1 MWLTSLALV
10 DVRSYPSLNCTFNP
24 GVTLLVG
31 RNGQGKT
38 NVVEAIGYL
47 ATHSSH
53 RVASDTPMIRIGA
66 QQALISGEVS
76 TSERTV
82 LLELAILQGR
92 ANKARVNGVPV
103 PRFREALGYLSTV
116 TFSPEDL
123 GIVKGD
129 PAERRRFLDELVI
142 QYRPRM
148 AGVYSDYE
156 HTLKQRNALLKSG
169 LSRPNGG
176 QSSSSAF
183 VNMLAV
189 WDEKL
194 VSLGAQLITARLAMI
209 NQLAPAVIAT
219 YSTLAQGAAVLDVS
233 MAYRSSTNSANS
245 VHDADGPR
253 DALAELPEDEQS
265 WVTLLSEALER
276 ARAQERARGITVIG
290 PHRDDLVLSL
300 GPYPVRGFASQGECW
315 SLALALR
322 LACITVLSSGGESPV
337 VILDDVFAE
346 LDSGR
351 RTQLQEFLAD
361 VDQVFITA
369 AVEEDLPARL
379 NADRMDVSNGTVTR
393 RAA

>member
-1 MWLTSLALV
+1 M
-10 DVRSYPSLNCTFNP
+10 
-24 GVTLLVG
+24 VG
-31 RNGQGKT
+31 
-38 NVVEAIGYL
+38 A
-47 ATHSSH
+47 
-53 RVASDTPMIRIGA
+53 
-66 QQALISGEVS
+66 
-76 TSERTV
+76 
-82 LLELAILQGR
+82 
-92 ANKARVNGVPV
+92 
-103 PRFREALGYLSTV
+103 
-116 TFSPEDL
+116 
-123 GIVKGD
+123 
-129 PAERRRFLDELVI
+129 
-142 QYRPRM
+142 
-148 AGVYSDYE
+148 
-156 HTLKQRNALLKSG
+156 
-169 LSRPNGG
+169 
-176 QSSSSAF
+176 
-183 VNMLAV
+183 
-189 WDEKL
+189 
-194 VSLGAQLITARLAMI
+194 
-209 NQLAPAVIAT
+209 
-219 YSTLAQGAAVLDVS
+219 
-233 MAYRSSTNSANS
+233 NSANS
-245 VHDADGPR
+245 ANSANDADGPR